1 MRAFKVF
8 LLVNGKRGWLY
19 VSSVYFVHV
28 SWLPIAYWTA
38 VFDRFLFPLALA
50 SHWLEEFANCTPTID
65 KNDKSHAVP
74 PNLSATLEAS
84 QLTLSLINS
93 TPLVIVAKNKLLTLT
108 SRPNLALNAR
118 NI

>member
-1 MRAFKVF
+1 
-8 LLVNGKRGWLY
+8 
-19 VSSVYFVHV
+19 
-28 SWLPIAYWTA
+28 

-50 SHWLEEFANCTPTID
+50 SHWLEEFANCTLKID
-65 KNDKSHAVP
+65 KNDKCSATP
-74 PNLSATLEAS
+74 LSATLEAS

-108 SRPNLALNAR
+108 SQPNLALNAR